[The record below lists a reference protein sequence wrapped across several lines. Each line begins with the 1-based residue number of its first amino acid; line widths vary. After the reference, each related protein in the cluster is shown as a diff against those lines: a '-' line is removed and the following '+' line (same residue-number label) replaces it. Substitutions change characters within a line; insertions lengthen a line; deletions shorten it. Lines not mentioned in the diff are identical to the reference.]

1 MRTAKLLSLVIAAVL
16 PFVSVPVG
24 AQQPVAPPPPQIPY
38 GAPIS
43 FEQAKKVMAGAETE
57 AIKNKW
63 NMVIAI
69 LDTGGHLVML
79 HRLDGT
85 QLGSIEAAKDKAYSA
100 VLYRRPTKVFQDL
113 VGQGGPNLRL
123 LRLAGASPLEGG
135 IPLVVDGKIIG
146 AIGVSGA
153 ASLDAVR
160 LSSGR
165 ATASPVT
172 YLLSRRPSL
181 APLAPH
187 QPRPAYDAAPTKRD
201 HPTRSLLYALEP
213 HLRHA
218 LREHFERHCTAVC
231 ATDSSTQPASN
242 RVPVLLGHRLTSRRR
257 PRVAQRMECEPAIR
271 DARDG
276 AKVPA
281 EPL

>member
-1 MRTAKLLSLVIAAVL
+1 MRTVRLLSLVLVTVL
-16 PFVSVPVG
+16 LFVAVPVG
-24 AQQPVAPPPPQIPY
+24 AQQPVAPPPPQILY

-43 FEQAKKVMAGAETE
+43 FEQAKKVMAGAEVE
-57 AIKNKW
+57 ATKNKW

-146 AIGVSGA
+146 AVGVSGA
-153 ASLDAVR
+153 ASEQDAQVAKA
-160 LSSGR
+160 G
-165 ATASPVT
+165 A
-172 YLLSRRPSL
+172 
-181 APLAPH
+181 
-187 QPRPAYDAAPTKRD
+187 DALTK
-201 HPTRSLLYALEP
+201 
-213 HLRHA
+213 
-218 LREHFERHCTAVC
+218 
-231 ATDSSTQPASN
+231 
-242 RVPVLLGHRLTSRRR
+242 
-257 PRVAQRMECEPAIR
+257 
-271 DARDG
+271 
-276 AKVPA
+276 
-281 EPL
+281 

>member
-153 ASLDAVR
+153 ASEQDAQVAKA
-160 LSSGR
+160 G
-165 ATASPVT
+165 A
-172 YLLSRRPSL
+172 
-181 APLAPH
+181 
-187 QPRPAYDAAPTKRD
+187 DALTK
-201 HPTRSLLYALEP
+201 
-213 HLRHA
+213 
-218 LREHFERHCTAVC
+218 
-231 ATDSSTQPASN
+231 
-242 RVPVLLGHRLTSRRR
+242 
-257 PRVAQRMECEPAIR
+257 
-271 DARDG
+271 
-276 AKVPA
+276 
-281 EPL
+281 

>member
-1 MRTAKLLSLVIAAVL
+1 MRTAKFLSLVVVTML
-16 PFVSVPVG
+16 LFVCVPVG

-43 FEQAKKVMAGAETE
+43 FEQAKKVMAGAEVE
-57 AIKNKW
+57 ATKNKW

-146 AIGVSGA
+146 AVGVSGA
-153 ASLDAVR
+153 TSEQDAQVAKA
-160 LSSGR
+160 G
-165 ATASPVT
+165 A
-172 YLLSRRPSL
+172 
-181 APLAPH
+181 
-187 QPRPAYDAAPTKRD
+187 DALTK
-201 HPTRSLLYALEP
+201 
-213 HLRHA
+213 
-218 LREHFERHCTAVC
+218 
-231 ATDSSTQPASN
+231 
-242 RVPVLLGHRLTSRRR
+242 
-257 PRVAQRMECEPAIR
+257 
-271 DARDG
+271 
-276 AKVPA
+276 
-281 EPL
+281 